1 MPDGS
6 EFCTD
11 PRRKSENCRGKYVEG
26 CRRAVRTTGLKGF
39 LHLDLGIIRI
49 GYSRGSLPAE
59 ELDRRCWGPTG
70 DNPMNTRTL
79 ATALAG
85 ATLFGLTAAQA
96 APKPK
101 ANRAGAV
108 TVTVTNSRK
117 ADLVQ
122 LEAAK
127 SGSADWKEV
136 LGPLKSGKQASAKLP
151 QASDCRFD
159 LRGTFD
165 DGESMDASGINV
177 CADKKLNL
185 TD

>member
-1 MPDGS
+1 LARCPIAL
-6 EFCTD
+6 E
-11 PRRKSENCRGKYVEG
+11 
-26 CRRAVRTTGLKGF
+26 GF
-39 LHLDLGIIRI
+39 LYLDLGIH
-49 GYSRGSLPAE
+49 SNWVSLRVKE
-59 ELDRRCWGPTG
+59 SDRRCWGPNG

-79 ATALAG
+79 AAALAG

-101 ANRAGAV
+101 TKANPAGAV
-108 TVTVTNSRK
+108 TVATVVVTNSRK
-117 ADLVQ
+117 ADLVELQ
-122 LEAAK
+122 AAE

-151 QASDCRFD
+151 QATDCRFD

-165 DGESMDASGINV
+165 DGQSMDASGVNV
-177 CADKKLNL
+177 CADKTLNL

>member
-1 MPDGS
+1 
-6 EFCTD
+6 
-11 PRRKSENCRGKYVEG
+11 
-26 CRRAVRTTGLKGF
+26 
-39 LHLDLGIIRI
+39 
-49 GYSRGSLPAE
+49 
-59 ELDRRCWGPTG
+59 
-70 DNPMNTRTL
+70 MNTRTL
-79 ATALAG
+79 AAALAG

-108 TVTVTNSRK
+108 TVTVTVTNSRK

-127 SGSADWKEV
+127 SGSADWKKV
-136 LGPLKSGKQASAKLP
+136 VGPVKSGNQASAKLP
-151 QASDCRFD
+151 QGSDCRFD

-165 DGESMDASGINV
+165 DGESMDASDINI
-177 CADKKLNL
+177 CADKTLNL

>member
-1 MPDGS
+1 
-6 EFCTD
+6 
-11 PRRKSENCRGKYVEG
+11 
-26 CRRAVRTTGLKGF
+26 
-39 LHLDLGIIRI
+39 
-49 GYSRGSLPAE
+49 
-59 ELDRRCWGPTG
+59 
-70 DNPMNTRTL
+70 MNTRTL
-79 ATALAG
+79 AAALAG

-101 ANRAGAV
+101 PKANPAGPVIV
-108 TVTVTNSRK
+108 TVTSSRK

-122 LEAAK
+122 LQAAE
-127 SGSADWKEV
+127 SGSANWKEV

-165 DGESMDASGINV
+165 DGESMDSSGINV
-177 CADKKLNL
+177 CADKTLNL